1 MLSVGA
7 GDHEIVDSARDVDP
21 AIVMLGTTLVSTLS
35 LPQTVQL
42 LSVSS
47 AELLSLRDLRED
59 LYTVAG
65 AYPGQIYSQSWHVR
79 HEGNTWFVR

>member
-7 GDHEIVDSARDVDP
+7 GDHETVDSARDVELT
-21 AIVMLGTTLVSTLS
+21 AVMLGTTISSLS
-35 LPQTVQL
+35 LPQILLL

-47 AELLSLRDLRED
+47 AELLPLCDLRED

-65 AYPGQIYSQSWHVR
+65 AYPGQI
-79 HEGNTWFVR
+79 